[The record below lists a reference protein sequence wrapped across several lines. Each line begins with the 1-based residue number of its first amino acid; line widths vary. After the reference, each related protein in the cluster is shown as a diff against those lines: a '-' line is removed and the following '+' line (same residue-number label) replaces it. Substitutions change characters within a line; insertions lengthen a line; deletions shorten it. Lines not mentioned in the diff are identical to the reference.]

1 MENLPN
7 EIVLHIL
14 GYLKLGD
21 LIQCARVSKRL
32 QTMCKDKSLSYES
45 NMLRIK
51 ANWNRMKDL
60 TVNDRKSIIDY
71 LIARPEVRE
80 VNITWIYY
88 TKAPYLARPPPCV
101 RWEVVRNQTMPKIVM
116 YYD

>member
-1 MENLPN
+1 MDNLPN
-7 EIVLHIL
+7 ENVLQIL
-14 GYLKLGD
+14 SYLNLGE

-32 QTMCKDKSLSYES
+32 KMICKDKSLSYGS
-45 NMLRIK
+45 NML
-51 ANWNRMKDL
+51 AMKDL

-80 VNITWIYY
+80 VNISWIYCP
-88 TKAPYLARPPPCV
+88 KAPYIARPPPCV

>member
-1 MENLPN
+1 MESLPN

-14 GYLKLGD
+14 GYLNLSE

-32 QTMCKDKSLSYES
+32 KTMCKDKSLSYGS
-45 NMLRIK
+45 NML
-51 ANWNRMKDL
+51 AMKDL

-80 VNITWIYY
+80 VNISWIYCP
-88 TKAPYLARPPPCV
+88 KAPYIARPPPCV

>member
-1 MENLPN
+1 MESLPLPN
-7 EIVLHIL
+7 EIVLQIL
-14 GYLKLGD
+14 SYLNLGG

-32 QTMCKDKSLSYES
+32 KTMCKDKSLSYGS
-45 NMLRIK
+45 NML
-51 ANWNRMKDL
+51 AMKDL

-80 VNITWIYY
+80 VTISWRYLPVN
-88 TKAPYLARPPPCV
+88 PYRERPLYGV
-101 RWEVVRNQTMPKIVM
+101 RWEVFQNQTMAKIVM